1 MRCGTVIYLTDAASL
16 TEDLDDE
23 LAIKNLG
30 LDPKWTIIAA
40 DLNGY
45 YDLIDATQVL
55 IVRGAKHIEALRA
68 FLASEN
74 EIQPFGEPVRMFG

>member
-1 MRCGTVIYLTDAASL
+1 MRCGTVIYLTDAASM
-16 TEDLDDE
+16 TKDLDDE

-40 DLNGY
+40 DLDGY

-68 FLASEN
+68 SSISED
-74 EIQPFGEPVRMFG
+74 EIRPFGEPLRMFG

>member
-1 MRCGTVIYLTDAASL
+1 MRCGTVIYLTNAGSL
-16 TEDLDDE
+16 TQDLDDE

-40 DLNGY
+40 DLNGF

-68 FLASEN
+68 FSVSEY
-74 EIQPFGEPVRMFG
+74 EIRPFGEPLRMFG